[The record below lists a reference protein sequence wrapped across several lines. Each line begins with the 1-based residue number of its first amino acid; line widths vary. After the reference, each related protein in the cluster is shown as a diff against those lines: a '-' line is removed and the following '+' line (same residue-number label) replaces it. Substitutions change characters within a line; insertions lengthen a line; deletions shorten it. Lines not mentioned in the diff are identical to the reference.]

1 MSTSSTQLPSS
12 ADLFLPTIISILY
25 NQVMTILKK
34 LTITAAASAIM
45 LFASAFTASAQL
57 RLPDAHENQHQEL
70 LAAQRPIAADIQL
83 INTNKFI
90 ESLRADDMI
99 DNEVFGEY
107 WESQLVNPY
116 AGAVVPATKDLDV
129 SSYVSPL
136 EDIRITSNY
145 GYRPRFRRVHK
156 GIDLGLHVGDTVR
169 AAFDGKV
176 RICRYERRGY
186 GYYVVIR
193 HDNGMETVY
202 GHLSKFIVKPDDRV
216 RAGDPIALGGNTGRS
231 TGPHLHFETRYMG
244 VPINPA
250 EIIDFANKTPINGI
264 FAFDKVKAENAVKYT
279 RSTKARKRTTAST
292 KRRSRRK

>member
-1 MSTSSTQLPSS
+1 MK
-12 ADLFLPTIISILY
+12 II
-25 NQVMTILKK
+25 KK
-34 LTITAAASAIM
+34 LTITAAAAFIIA
-45 LFASAFTASAQL
+45 ASSFSASAQL
-57 RLPDAHENQHQEL
+57 RLPESHENQHQEL

-83 INTNKFI
+83 VNTNKFI
-90 ESLRADDMI
+90 ESLRADDLL
-99 DNEVFGEY
+99 DNEVYSEF

-116 AGAVVPATKDLDV
+116 AGATIPDRKDIDV

-136 EDIRITSNY
+136 ENIRITSKF
-145 GYRPRFRRVHK
+145 GYRPRFRRIHK

-193 HDNGMETVY
+193 HDNGMETVC

-216 RAGDPIALGGNTGRS
+216 KAGDPIALGGNTGRS

-244 VPINPA
+244 LPINPA
-250 EIIDFANKTPINGI
+250 DIIDFENKVPINGTY
-264 FAFDKVKAENAVKYT
+264 AFEREVVDKAQKAKP
-279 RSTKARKRTTAST
+279 ARKKRRTTAS
-292 KRRSRRK
+292 KSRARRKK

>member
-1 MSTSSTQLPSS
+1 M
-12 ADLFLPTIISILY
+12 II
-25 NQVMTILKK
+25 KK
-34 LTITAAASAIM
+34 LSATIAAAAIA
-45 LFASAFTASAQL
+45 LFSQAFIASAQYK
-57 RLPDAHENQHQEL
+57 LPEAHDNQHKEL
-70 LAAQRPIAADIQL
+70 LAAQRPIAADIKL
-83 INTNKFI
+83 INTVKFI
-90 ESLRADDMI
+90 EDLRSEDI
-99 DNEVFGEY
+99 LDNEVFSEY

-116 AGAVVPATKDLDV
+116 TGATIPDTKELDV

-136 EDIRITSNY
+136 ENIRVTSNF

-202 GHLSKFIVKPDDRV
+202 GHLSKFIAKPNDRV
-216 RAGDPIALGGNTGRS
+216 KAGDPIALGGNTGRS

-244 VPINPA
+244 IAINPA
-250 EIIDFANKTPINGI
+250 SIIDFENKTPFNGT
-264 FAFDKVKAENAVKYT
+264 FTFDRAVHDKAQTTTVKK
-279 RSTKARKRTTAST
+279 ST
-292 KRRSRRK
+292 KRRVRSTASKSRARRKK

>member
-1 MSTSSTQLPSS
+1 MKL
-12 ADLFLPTIISILY
+12 I
-25 NQVMTILKK
+25 KK
-34 LTITAAASAIM
+34 ITITATAALALAFN
-45 LFASAFTASAQL
+45 LFQAQAQL
-57 RLPDAHENQHQEL
+57 KLPATHENQHKEF

-83 INTNKFI
+83 VNPALFI
-90 ESLRADDMI
+90 EGLRADDMM
-99 DNEVFGEY
+99 DNEVFGEF

-116 AGAVVPATKDLDV
+116 AGALIPDTKDIDV
-129 SSYVSPL
+129 SSYVSPIPN
-136 EDIRITSNY
+136 IRVTSNF
-145 GYRPRFRRVHK
+145 GYRPRFRRQHK

-244 VPINPA
+244 IAINPA
-250 EIIDFANKTPINGI
+250 TIIDFENKVPHNGI
-264 FAFDKVKAENAVKYT
+264 FTFDRKIHEKAQKYT
-279 RSTKARKRTTAST
+279 PSKKSKKRKTTAS
-292 KRRSRRK
+292 RRRRARR